1 MRSSLGLAALLIFVL
16 LNAGRALAGP
26 ALLFDVQ
33 NGATLYAE
41 DVDDQWYPAS
51 LTKIMTAYLAFD
63 ALRTGKIKP
72 SDKITCSQL
81 ANTQPP
87 SKVGLPVGGQMTVEV
102 ALQALI
108 IKSANDVAV
117 MLAEAI
123 GGSETAFVDRMNET
137 AQRLGMT
144 RTHFVNANGL
154 PAPGQVTTARDLARL
169 SRAIIAD
176 FPEHAH
182 YWAQTNMHMGK
193 RRLGSH
199 NALLKT
205 FDGADGLKT
214 GFTCDSGYNVVAS
227 ATRDNRRLI
236 AIVLGEY
243 SGRERALRAASLL
256 EHGFQEYEW
265 KTSFNALNL
274 DNLPVSENP
283 KNVVSVREKVLAWG
297 CNNHHRVAKKKNQK
311 ARAKTKN
318 VAGAKDKGSKTAEN
332 KLDGN
337 GAAKV
342 SDAPDATAR
351 STPAKAKAP

>member
-1 MRSSLGLAALLIFVL
+1 MRSKSGLAALFILVVMS
-16 LNAGRALAGP
+16 AGRAYAGP

-63 ALRTGKIKP
+63 AVRSGKIKTT
-72 SDKITCSQL
+72 DKISCSQL
-81 ANTQPP
+81 AHLQPP
-87 SKVGLPVGGQMTVEV
+87 SKIGLPVGGEMTVEV

-108 IKSANDVAV
+108 IKSANDVAI

-123 GGSETAFVDRMNET
+123 GGSETAFVAQMNET
-137 AQRLGMT
+137 AKRLGMT
-144 RTHFVNANGL
+144 RTHFVNPNGL

-176 FPEHAH
+176 FPEYAH
-182 YWAQTNMHMGK
+182 YFAQTDMRMGK

-214 GFTCDSGYNVVAS
+214 GFTCDSGYNVIAS
-227 ATRDNRRLI
+227 ATRDNRRLV
-236 AIVLGEY
+236 AIVLGEV

-256 EHGFQEYEW
+256 DHGFQEYEW
-265 KTSFNALNL
+265 KTAFNARNL
-274 DNLPVSENP
+274 DNLPVSDNAKP
-283 KNVVSVREKVLAWG
+283 VISIRQNVLAWDCG
-297 CNNHHRVAKKKNQK
+297 HRPVAKKKRHRK
-311 ARAKTKN
+311 AKDKT
-318 VAGAKDKGSKTAEN
+318 VAGAKDKASKTAEN
-332 KLDGN
+332 K
-337 GAAKV
+337 
-342 SDAPDATAR
+342 SDAPAATKASDTAPAVKR
-351 STPAKAKAP
+351 TPAAKAQQ